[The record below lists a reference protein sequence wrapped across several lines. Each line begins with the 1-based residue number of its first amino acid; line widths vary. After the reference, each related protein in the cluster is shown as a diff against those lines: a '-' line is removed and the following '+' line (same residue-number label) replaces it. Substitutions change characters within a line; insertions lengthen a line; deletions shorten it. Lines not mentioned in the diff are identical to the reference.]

1 MQNQPPDIIMT
12 DYVAKAQSQA
22 EAEQSAA
29 PANQSSDIG
38 SSIIPYKNPKALL
51 GYYLG
56 VFSILGYIPVIGIIG
71 TIMGFAALAL
81 GIQALGYAKSN
92 PEAKGK
98 VHAWIAILA
107 GGFFGL
113 TSGLFN
119 GLIITAM
126 LSAHH

>member
-56 VFSILGYIPVIGIIG
+56 VFSILGYIPVIQKPRARF
-71 TIMGFAALAL
+71 ML
-81 GIQALGYAKSN
+81 GS
-92 PEAKGK
+92 
-98 VHAWIAILA
+98 
-107 GGFFGL
+107 
-113 TSGLFN
+113 LFSRVAS
-119 GLIITAM
+119 LV
-126 LSAHH
+126 